1 MNKNKKTYKPEDC
14 RRFEECSAPLCP
26 LDENLRKRVWFADE
40 AICRSKDHGSGMQ
53 WIVSQKK
60 IMKKSTD
67 KDTCYTPEMLDR
79 HFIVKKGIV
88 GVDPDSKDFPGAV
101 RKWIQQRPEIDP
113 GQTKIKQLRAGIMRE
128 KYLSEQGVN
137 AMT

>member
-1 MNKNKKTYKPEDC
+1 MKMKANKPEDC

-40 AICRSKDHGSGMQ
+40 PICRSKNHGGGRQ
-53 WIVSQKK
+53 WMVSQRKVK
-60 IMKKSTD
+60 KKSADPT
-67 KDTCYTPEMLDR
+67 TCYTLEMLDR

-113 GQTKIKQLRAGIMRE
+113 GQTKERQLRAGIMRK